1 VPAPDKLP
9 AVLERW
15 KQSIATG
22 EPFEMVFPLRGADGT
37 FRPFLTRV
45 EPVRDAQGRVSRWFG
60 TNTDIATQQHTQEA
74 LERSNEELRRVN
86 EDLNQFAYS
95 ASHDLQEPLR
105 MVSIYSEMLR
115 RKFERQLGPEG
126 DEYIDYAVRGA
137 LRMEELVRDL
147 LAYTQA
153 SNVAAEP
160 STLMDAN
167 EALDKALIG
176 LQASL
181 EESGA
186 EVIRGVLPAVRM
198 PEVHLAQLFQNLIGN
213 ALKYRGEESPR
224 IEVTAERRERAWL
237 FSVQDNGIGIDQKYR
252 EQIFGIFKR
261 LHTADEYSGTGMGLA
276 ICQRIVER
284 AGGRLWVESQ
294 LGEGSTFFFTLPDG
308 KGDWAAEFS

>member
-1 VPAPDKLP
+1 
-9 AVLERW
+9 
-15 KQSIATG
+15 
-22 EPFEMVFPLRGADGT
+22 
-37 FRPFLTRV
+37 
-45 EPVRDAQGRVSRWFG
+45 
-60 TNTDIATQQHTQEA
+60 
-74 LERSNEELRRVN
+74 
-86 EDLNQFAYS
+86 
-95 ASHDLQEPLR
+95 

-126 DEYIDYAVRGA
+126 DEYIGYAVQGA

-153 SNVAAEP
+153 SNVAAES
-160 STLMDAN
+160 STLIDAN

-176 LQASL
+176 LQASV

-186 EVIRGVLPAVRM
+186 EMRRGVLPAVRM
-198 PEVHLAQLFQNLIGN
+198 QEVHLEQLFQNLIGN
-213 ALKYRGEESPR
+213 AIKYRGEESPR

-237 FSVQDNGIGIDQKYR
+237 FSVQDNGIGIEQKYR

-294 LGEGSTFFFTLPDG
+294 LGEGSTFFFTIPDG
-308 KGDWAAEFS
+308 KGHRAAELS